1 MNAPQES
8 LALTIGDQ
16 QQIVPMTFSDRRAEE
31 RFRAAVNSNARK
43 ALSVRI
49 TPAPQSDVEG
59 HAFDASLKS
68 VWLKVELDEDDTEG
82 HAISVRF
89 PTAQD
94 ADKFRRNL
102 LAAGVLVGAMVVGSA
117 GAMALGNNPAAP
129 GVTAPV
135 ERPAINQPV
144 NGINPATG
152 KPLRSGFQE
161 GVDLGAVG
169 AAGSGASAAAATSAT
184 GINPATGKPWRSGF
198 QEGVDLGAAGAAG
211 SSAAAASATGID
223 PVTGKPWRSGALEGA
238 DAASAGAA
246 EAGVSGSPS
255 AERPAGSGPLE
266 GAE

>member
-1 MNAPQES
+1 MNAAQES
-8 LALTIGDQ
+8 LALTIGAQ
-16 QQIVPMTFSDRRAEE
+16 QQAVPMTFGDRKAEE
-31 RFRAAVNSNARK
+31 RLRAALNSNARK

-49 TPAPQSDVEG
+49 TPAPESDVQG
-59 HAFDASLKS
+59 HAFDANLKS
-68 VWLKVELDEDDTEG
+68 VWLRVELDGDDTEG

-94 ADKFRRNL
+94 ADNFRRNL

-117 GAMALGNNPAAP
+117 GAMAIGNNPAAP
-129 GVTAPV
+129 GVSAPV

-144 NGINPATG
+144 NGTG
-152 KPLRSGFQE
+152 IG
-161 GVDLGAVG
+161 DL
-169 AAGSGASAAAATSAT
+169 AAGSSASAASGSIAA

-198 QEGVDLGAAGAAG
+198 QAGVDLGAAGAAG

-223 PVTGKPWRSGALEGA
+223 PVTGKPWRSGAQEGA

-246 EAGVSGSPS
+246 DAGLSGSS
-255 AERPAGSGPLE
+255 SVERPAGSGPLE